1 MHLVTSQSRLG
12 DLGGVSGIGLC
23 RETEVVI
30 AFKITIERKGGV
42 VVLYGCSISKIYMS
56 FKMAI
61 AENVRL

>member
-1 MHLVTSQSRLG
+1 M
-12 DLGGVSGIGLC
+12 SGIDLC